1 MTTDAS
7 ILYRGEVDWW
17 DWDKGISVTFHLTR
31 ADLHEWREVFE
42 YETNISVR
50 RNKIQAIKSFR
61 LAYHVGLRD
70 AKEIVEFLIDNPS
83 PTAHRRELSEDI
95 SKLQEKL
102 NTLTERVSRYDR
114 WIDATRGDLI
124 RPVPFDDDAEAFLA
138 ASYEL
143 QSLLNNTRDAL
154 YNARYEVWDE
164 IGMAQTTLDELVRV
178 EDMAKGGS

>member
-1 MTTDAS
+1 MTTDS
-7 ILYRGEVDWW
+7 LYRSEVDWW
-17 DWDKGISVTFHLTR
+17 DWDKGISITFHLTR
-31 ADLHEWREVFE
+31 AALHEWREVFE

-114 WIDATRGDLI
+114 WIDATRQDLI

-154 YNARYEVWDE
+154 YNARYEVWDQ
-164 IGMAQTTLDELVRV
+164 IGLARTTLSDLEK
-178 EDMAKGGS
+178 M